1 MTRRRWLVVVL
12 VLLVAGPVGVAAGEP
27 GFNSADGLI
36 LPLGLILIA
45 ALAPLARKEEA

>member
-1 MTRRRWLVVVL
+1 MTRRRWFLVVAVL
-12 VLLVAGPVGVAAGEP
+12 AVACPVGLAAAEP

-36 LPLGLILIA
+36 GPLGLILIA